1 MSTISTSSYYNSYSL
16 YSGYSSVQGGTS
28 TTESLKTKQQEIFSQ
43 ADTNEDGSIDSS
55 EFAAMLESMPPPPPP
70 PSGSSSS
77 EASSSEDLFASIDT
91 DGDGSLSQ
99 EELEANA
106 EKMREEM
113 RNKFDLAS
121 LLGTPGQAEGE
132 DSKEDL
138 FSKIDTD
145 GDGVIS
151 EDEFTAHEQKMRE
164 GIPSLAAGSD
174 EQSASDSTDSSVL
187 TSSQILQ
194 FLNQYK
200 KMAFSS
206 ESLTQES
213 LLNMVSA

>member
-28 TTESLKTKQQEIFSQ
+28 TTENLKTKQQEIFSQ

-55 EFAAMLESMPPPPPP
+55 EFAAMLESMPP

-121 LLGTPGQAEGE
+121 LLGTLGQSEGE
-132 DSKEDL
+132 DSKDDL
-138 FSKIDTD
+138 FSKIHTD
-145 GDGVIS
+145 GDVAFS

-164 GIPSLAAGSD
+164 GIPNLAAGSD

-194 FLNQYK
+194 FLSQYK
-200 KMAFSS
+200 KIAFSS